1 MDSTAR
7 KLGRRGEPPAASGR
21 FVLRIGAELH
31 AELRREAAVR
41 GLSLNEHCAR
51 KLAEPAGIAVEDAEL
66 QATVVRALRLL
77 EGSLVGVVVHGS
89 WARGEAQDGS
99 DVDVLVV
106 VDELTRVDREIY
118 RRWDEAGPLRIDGHP
133 ADAHFARLPSGAEAV
148 TPLWA
153 EIATDGFVVFERD
166 RQVSR
171 LLARIRSRI
180 ASGGLVRRVVHG
192 QPYWTEVA
200 DHA

>member
-1 MDSTAR
+1 MTNSTVKTPGPRR
-7 KLGRRGEPPAASGR
+7 KRPAASGR
-21 FVLRIGAELH
+21 FVLRIGADLH
-31 AELRREAAVR
+31 AELRREAAAR

-66 QATVVRALRLL
+66 QAVVLRALRFL
-77 EGSLVGVVVHGS
+77 EGALVGVVVHGS

-99 DVDVLVV
+99 DVDVMLVV
-106 VDELTRVDREIY
+106 DQGTPVDRELY
-118 RRWDEAGPLRIDGHP
+118 RRWDAGGPLRIDGHP
-133 ADAHFARLPSGAEAV
+133 ADAAFARLPSGTEAA

-166 RQVSR
+166 RRVSR
-171 LLARIRSRI
+171 VLAQVRSRI
-180 ASGGLVRRVVHG
+180 ASGNLVRRIVHG

-200 DHA
+200 